1 MKYYLRKNLKYRKVI
16 GGSNSPNVEDA
27 IFRLQGKVLNNMYKL
42 PSNKN
47 ITTSLDFGCGQGSTV
62 NFFHQAGYDA
72 YGIDISS
79 YAIGKSNSKLKKKLF
94 VGNALSLPFK
104 DNFFDLVL
112 SINTIHNL
120 EKQDCILALKEIMR
134 VSKKHRFI
142 QVDSY
147 YSQKQKKLFE
157 NWVLTAKYHDYP
169 DEWRK
174 LFKIA
179 NYKGN
184 YYWTILK

>member
-1 MKYYLRKNLKYRKVI
+1 MIKDSFMEFYFNNKEKTVLDIGCAKGFLVESFNDLKI
-16 GGSNSPNVEDA
+16 
-27 IFRLQGKVLNNMYKL
+27 
-42 PSNKN
+42 
-47 ITTSLDFGCGQGSTV
+47 
-62 NFFHQAGYDA
+62 DA

-79 YAIGKSNSKLKKKLF
+79 YAIEKSNSKLKKKLF

-184 YYWTILK
+184 YYWTILQ